1 LSTTTS
7 DEVTTTI
14 NANITTT
21 ETISSDHAINLTIIH
36 LAHYIAIDPSV
47 VVELT
52 EGTALEI
59 TIKTAS
65 TVRTIKITAIKFHVG
80 IEVFIIEEVK
90 IERFLFKV
98 EVVVLIIVF
107 RDVVVL
113 VVVERVGDGN
123 SPKTL

>member
-1 LSTTTS
+1 LSTTTN

-14 NANITTT
+14 NANITGT
-21 ETISSDHAINLTIIH
+21 ETISSDHAPNLTIIH
-36 LAHYIAIDPSV
+36 LAHYTAIDPSV

-52 EGTALEI
+52 EGTVLETRI
-59 TIKTAS
+59 ETA
-65 TVRTIKITAIKFHVG
+65 TRATAIKFHVG